1 MYTKDVLKHFV
12 LKISNQNTLQQM
24 MQQNNFKLSSKTIHS
39 KTKNPLKHSILKNL
53 FDLFYLF

>member
-39 KTKNPLKHSILKNL
+39 KTKNPL
-53 FDLFYLF
+53 

>member
-39 KTKNPLKHSILKNL
+39 KTKNPLKDSILKNL